1 MANVSK
7 KPKNEAD
14 PETAAVDPKVPRLH
28 SVHLPENTT
37 GPRRRVIDL
46 GPRGK
51 FLFNADVTG
60 KESKKLP
67 GYPHHRM
74 KLTAREAAQFAGDGF
89 KVRALSDNEIAEAA
103 APSAAAAALT
113 SAVASMRPQVEG

>member
-7 KPKNEAD
+7 KTKSEEPAAPQGD
-14 PETAAVDPKVPRLH
+14 PTVPRLH

-37 GPRRRVIDL
+37 GSRRRTIDL

-60 KESKKLP
+60 KENKKLP

-74 KLTAREAAQFAGDGF
+74 KLTAKEAAQFAGDGF
-89 KVRALSDNEIAEAA
+89 KVRALSDQEIAEAS
-103 APSAAAAALT
+103 APSAAV
-113 SAVASMRPQVEG
+113 SAIGDAVSSLRSEA